1 MKARGADPS
10 DARTVFAALR
20 ETTRKPDAWRDF
32 FETGDQDS
40 HDYWKKEKTKEE
52 VERLRLAN
60 AKSAGDMFDRVDGEA
75 VMVSW
80 ASALNLALAEL
91 KATLPPQMAG
101 LDEASVE
108 VRLDEEFRKLQEN
121 LSDLESQLWQK
132 VYDKY
137 RTGIEEA
144 PADETSGGDRKAP
157 AKKDRKPVVQ
167 RPR

>member
-1 MKARGADPS
+1 MFKALIDS
-10 DARTVFAALR
+10 
-20 ETTRKPDAWRDF
+20 TRKPDSWKEF
-32 FETGDQDS
+32 FETPDQDS

-60 AKSAGDMFDRVDGEA
+60 AKSAGDMFDRVDGES

-80 ASALNLALAEL
+80 ASALNLALAEMR
-91 KATLPPQMAG
+91 ATLPPQIAG

-108 VRLDEEFRKLQEN
+108 ARLEEEFRKMQEN

-144 PADETSGGDRKAP
+144 PPDEKGSGNRKAP
-157 AKKDRKPVVQ
+157 AKKNGKPMV
-167 RPR
+167 

>member
-1 MKARGADPS
+1 VDVYDSRSIIRKIWS
-10 DARTVFAALR
+10 LRT
-20 ETTRKPDAWRDF
+20 KPPEWTSLHSSLVKNED
-32 FETGDQDS
+32 EDS

-80 ASALNLALAEL
+80 ASALNLALSEL
-91 KATLPPQMAG
+91 KATLPPQIAG
-101 LDEASVE
+101 LDEATVE
-108 VRLDEEFRKLQEN
+108 IRLDEEFRKLQEN

-144 PADETSGGDRKAP
+144 PADEASGGDRKAP